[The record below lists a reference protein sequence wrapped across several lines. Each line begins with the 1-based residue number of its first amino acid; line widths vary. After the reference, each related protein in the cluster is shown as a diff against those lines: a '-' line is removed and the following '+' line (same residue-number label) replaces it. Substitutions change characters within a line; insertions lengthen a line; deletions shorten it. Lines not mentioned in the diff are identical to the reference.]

1 MHAELTIQPVLVAHT
16 PVGCTVDIEEEE
28 GGTQEAAQGAAG
40 PGELDLGDDAFRNR
54 LIGPLWEVGDS
65 ECGLTTMEVCS
76 VNITNLAVDFRGH

>member
-54 LIGPLWEVGDS
+54 LIGPLWDCLLYTS
-65 ECGLTTMEVCS
+65 PSPRDATLSRMPS
-76 VNITNLAVDFRGH
+76 SA